1 MSETANLAVVAIV
14 LIPLFV
20 IWALA
25 LFNIVARRKDL
36 STAWKVAWSAVV
48 ILIPYVGVLIYA
60 TVRPPRVLQGLGSS
74 DTTATGQAIDEIHH
88 VVAEHEAGA
97 IDDSRFAADKAAIF
111 GMAEA

>member
-1 MSETANLAVVAIV
+1 MTETTNLAVVAIV
-14 LIPLFV
+14 LVPLLV

-25 LFNIVARRKDL
+25 LFNIIVRRSDL
-36 STAWKVAWSAVV
+36 SIVWKGVWSAAV

-60 TVRPPRVLQGLGSS
+60 TVRPPTQPQGSGDS

-88 VVAEHEAGA
+88 VVAEHEAGV